1 MEERKPRQMTET
13 TKLTVD
19 DLVDRVTAAFVA
31 ARTSKAN
38 ARRVALAL
46 VTAEIDGQKGHG
58 LSRVESYTAGARAG
72 KIDGFAEPTLAHA
85 RPASLVI
92 DAAHGFAYPAVDLM
106 LDHLPATTREA
117 GLAGCAITRSH
128 HCGAIGWH
136 VQRLAEQGLLA
147 LAFAN
152 TPNAMAPW
160 GASRR
165 LYGTNP
171 IAFAAPQPG
180 GPPVVVDLA
189 LSEVARGKIL
199 NAAQNDQPIPEG
211 WATDAEG
218 NPTTDA
224 KAALAGTLLPIG
236 GPKGAALA
244 FMVEILSAALTGANF
259 AFEASSFFDGEG
271 DPPGVGQF
279 FIAIDPDAFTGREAF
294 LARMGLIAGLIA
306 DDPGTRLPGSRRY
319 ALREA
324 AARDGIAVSNAM
336 LARLDELANTPA

>member
-1 MEERKPRQMTET
+1 MSET
-13 TKLTVD
+13 TLLSVE
-19 DLVDRVTAAFVA
+19 DLIARVAAVFTA
-31 ARTSKAN
+31 ARTSEDN
-38 ARRVALAL
+38 ARRVARAL

-58 LSRVESYTAGARAG
+58 LSRVESYSAGARAG
-72 KIDGFAEPTLAHA
+72 KIDGFAT
-85 RPASLVI
+85 PALSQPRAASMII

-106 LDHLPATTREA
+106 LEKLPDAAREA
-117 GLAGCAITRSH
+117 GMVGCAITRSH

-136 VQRLAEQGLLA
+136 VERLADQGLVA

-152 TPNAMAPW
+152 TPDAMAPW
-160 GASRR
+160 GGGRR

-171 IAFAAPQPG
+171 IAFAAPQPN
-180 GPPVVVDLA
+180 GPPAVVDLA

-218 NPTTDA
+218 RPTTDA
-224 KAALAGTLLPIG
+224 KTALAGTLLPIG

-244 FMVEILSAALTGANF
+244 FMVEILAVALTGANF
-259 AFEASSFFDGEG
+259 AFEASSFFDDKG

-279 FIAIDPDAFTGREAF
+279 FIAIDPAAFAGKDVF
-294 LARMGLIAGLIA
+294 LERMGLIAGLIA
-306 DDPGTRLPGSRRY
+306 DDPATRLPGSRRY

-324 AARDGIAVSNAM
+324 AAREGISVNNAM
-336 LARLDELANTPA
+336 LARLEELAKAGG

>member
-1 MEERKPRQMTET
+1 MSDT
-13 TKLTVD
+13 TTLSVD
-19 DLVDRVTAAFVA
+19 DLIDRVAAAFVA
-31 ARTSKAN
+31 ARTCEAN

-72 KIDGFAEPTLAHA
+72 KIDGFATPVMSQPRA
-85 RPASLVI
+85 ASLVI
-92 DAAHGFAYPAVDLM
+92 DAANGFAYPAVDLM
-106 LDHLPATTREA
+106 LDNLPAAARET
-117 GLAGCAITRSH
+117 GMVGCAITRSH

-136 VQRLAEQGLLA
+136 VERLADQGLVA

-152 TPNAMAPW
+152 TPDAMAPW
-160 GASRR
+160 GGGRR

-171 IAFAAPQPG
+171 IAFAAPQPE
-180 GPPVVVDLA
+180 GPPAVVDLA

-199 NAAQNDQPIPEG
+199 NAAQNDDPIPEG

-218 NPTTDA
+218 RPTTDA

-259 AFEASSFFDGEG
+259 AFEATSFFDDKG

-279 FIAIDPDAFTGREAF
+279 FIAIDPSAFAGKDVF
-294 LARMGLIAGLIA
+294 LERMGLLAGLIA
-306 DDPGTRLPGSRRY
+306 EDPATRLPGSRRY
-319 ALREA
+319 ALRQT
-324 AARDGIAVSNAM
+324 AARDGVAVSNQM
-336 LARLDELANTPA
+336 IARLEELASAA